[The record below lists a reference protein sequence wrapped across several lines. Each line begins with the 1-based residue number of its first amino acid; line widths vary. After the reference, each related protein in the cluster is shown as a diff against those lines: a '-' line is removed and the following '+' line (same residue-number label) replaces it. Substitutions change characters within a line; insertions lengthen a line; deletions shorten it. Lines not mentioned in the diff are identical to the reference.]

1 MDKVAYLQTWGCQMN
16 VHDTEKIAGVL
27 RGEGYSFT
35 NEPEDAALIILNTCS
50 IREKAEHK
58 FLSRLGYFKLLK
70 RKRPGLQIAV
80 SGCIA
85 QQEGERFLIDNQ
97 YVNFTFGPQNIV
109 KLPELIRRDKR
120 KAAVGENPALAETDL
135 PAVRNDGTRA
145 WVNIMYGCNN
155 FCSYCVVPHTRG
167 RERSRPMDSIV
178 NEIRNLSDTGYKEI
192 TLLGQNVNSYKDPK
206 RSVFNNSSSFPQL
219 LEAVNAIE
227 GIERVRFVT
236 SHPKDLSPELILAIR
251 DLNKVCEHIH
261 LPLQSGS
268 SKILSLMNR
277 KYSYAEYLDKVTA
290 LRRHI
295 PDITITSDIIAGF
308 PTETGQDHD
317 ETLAALKEIEF
328 DGVFAF
334 KYSKRRYTRA
344 SEMEGQIGEDVK
356 SDRLKTILELQD
368 VITDKINRR
377 LKGQKVEIIVEGES
391 SSDTNHWT
399 GRTRTN
405 KIVNFTPEQSIK
417 KGMLITVTITNSFRH
432 SLEGRPEGLM
442 PVTKSN

>member
-1 MDKVAYLQTWGCQMN
+1 MN

-27 RGEGYSFT
+27 RGEGYAFT
-35 NEPEDAALIILNTCS
+35 DRPEDAALIILNTCS

-58 FLSRLGYFKLLK
+58 FLSRLGYFRRLK
-70 RKRPGLQIAV
+70 RKRPGLQIVV

-85 QQEGERFLIDNQ
+85 QQEGEKFLIDNKD
-97 YVNFTFGPQNIV
+97 VDFTFGPQNIV
-109 KLPELIRRDKR
+109 KLPELILRDKR
-120 KAAVGENPALAETDL
+120 KAAVEENPALAETDL
-135 PAVRNDGTRA
+135 PAIRNDGTRA

-167 RERSRPMDSIV
+167 RERSRPTDSIL
-178 NEIRNLSDTGYKEI
+178 NEIKTLSDEGYKEV
-192 TLLGQNVNSYKDPK
+192 TLLGQNVNSYRDPK
-206 RSVFNNSSSFPQL
+206 NVTASFAQL
-219 LEAVNAIE
+219 LKSVNAIQ
-227 GIERVRFVT
+227 GIERVRFIT
-236 SHPKDLSPELILAIR
+236 SHPKDLSPELICAIR
-251 DLNKVCEHIH
+251 DLEKVCEHIH

-268 SKILSLMNR
+268 SRILSLMNR
-277 KYSYAEYLDKVTA
+277 KYSYAQYLDKITE

-295 PDITITSDIIAGF
+295 PGISITSDIITGF
-308 PTETGQDHD
+308 PTETGDDHE

-328 DGVFAF
+328 DGIFAF

-344 SEMEGQIGEDVK
+344 SEMEGQLGEDIK

-377 LKGQKVEIIVEGES
+377 LKGQTTEIIVEGES

-405 KIVNFTPEQSIK
+405 KIVNFTPDEKIN
-417 KGMLITVTITNSFRH
+417 KGMLITVSITNSFRH
-432 SLEGRPEGLM
+432 SLEGRPD
-442 PVTKSN
+442 